1 MYQSVSI
8 NAHEIISWFNDG
20 HKIDISKGFDRIW
33 HEGLLFTL
41 QQNRISRELIT
52 LMKGFLSC
60 RKQRVVLNGQHLSWA
75 DIKADVPPGSI
86 LGPLLF
92 LIYISDLPMA
102 WTQMLNSL
110 QMIRHCF
117 LLFTIL
123 LTQPIYWIAI
133 FLR

>member
-1 MYQSVSI
+1 M
-8 NAHEIISWFNDG
+8 
-20 HKIDISKGFDRIW
+20 FDRVW

-75 DIKADVPPGSI
+75 DIKADVPQGSI

-102 WTQMLNSL
+102 
-110 QMIRHCF
+110 
-117 LLFTIL
+117 
-123 LTQPIYWIAI
+123 
-133 FLR
+133 